1 MYIIYNESTK
11 MKELVKKIG
20 ELSIPLIVGIV
31 AALAAHDKISLACE
45 NIYELALAFVA
56 PLSAENNLTWHEV
69 SFLSIWDVDLS
80 RHT

>member
-31 AALAAHDKISLACE
+31 AALAWA
-45 NIYELALAFVA
+45 NIDSYSYNDFIYRELAPGCQF
-56 PLSAENNLTWHEV
+56 
-69 SFLSIWDVDLS
+69 SFSGQ
-80 RHT
+80 

>member
-1 MYIIYNESTK
+1 MAG
-11 MKELVKKIG
+11 V
-20 ELSIPLIVGIV
+20 V

-45 NIYELALAFVA
+45 NINELALAFVA

-69 SFLSIWDVDLS
+69 SFLSIWDADLS

>member
-1 MYIIYNESTK
+1 MA
-11 MKELVKKIG
+11 
-20 ELSIPLIVGIV
+20 GIV

-45 NIYELALAFVA
+45 NINEFALAFVA